1 MAKSA
6 NDIAGAR
13 FTIQDMAESELFES
27 EFGMRGKHGVGAHGR
42 RCMVMTPGVICKGG
56 IYNVCGNWHG
66 QRLLVR
72 QL

>member
-1 MAKSA
+1 MRR
-6 NDIAGAR
+6 GAR

-27 EFGMRGKHGVGAHGR
+27 EFGIKGKQRVDAHGR
-42 RCMVMTPGVICKGG
+42 RCMVMTPGLIFKGG
-56 IYNVCGNWHG
+56 IYSVCGNRHG